1 MGHRL
6 PVVGRVAAAHNRPD
20 GPGDV
25 ASATMPVTAKFV
37 PDSIQLVPGTPT
49 SVSLRLHN
57 NEEAPQAVH
66 LAGSG
71 ELADLVTLEIDD
83 AAIAPNQI
91 FDVPVTVEVGPTVAA
106 GERRHTV
113 DITSECGSGTAT
125 LEIDVVAHSEHTVE
139 LQPVRSRGASSGSH
153 AVRVVNTGNVSVT
166 IELDPDPLDGEI
178 TLDVQPT
185 FVVTAGATAQVA
197 LRVVP
202 ATTYWNGPAQE
213 HPFVVR
219 ATSSDGSEHELAG
232 TYEQR
237 PRVPRWLGPAAAGA
251 AAALL
256 IGTIA
261 WFALLAPWVED
272 TAQDA
277 IDADR
282 VALQDRIDELEVAAA
297 EAEELPLGVPTDLR
311 LSVAPGGG
319 NSETDS
325 QTIGRGERLSV
336 TDVVFQNPTGAVG
349 TVSLLRDDEVLLQS
363 ELANFRDFDLHLVA
377 PYVFDESTD
386 IVLEVDC
393 RTPGPGATDCP
404 VGASILGFVDEI
416 D

>member
-1 MGHRL
+1 
-6 PVVGRVAAAHNRPD
+6 
-20 GPGDV
+20 
-25 ASATMPVTAKFV
+25 MPVTAKFV

-49 SVSLRLHN
+49 TLSLRLHN
-57 NEEAPQAVH
+57 NEELPQVVH
-66 LAGSG
+66 LTTSG
-71 ELADLVTLEIDD
+71 DLQEQVRLEVDN
-83 AAIAPNQI
+83 AAIQPNQI
-91 FDVPVTVEVGPTVAA
+91 FDIPVTVEVGSTVAA
-106 GERRHTV
+106 GDQRPTV
-113 DITSECGSGTAT
+113 DLASECGSGTAT
-125 LEIDVVAHSEHTVE
+125 LAVEVVANSDHTVE
-139 LQPVRSRGASSGSH
+139 LQPLRSRGSSSGRH
-153 AVRVVNTGNVSVT
+153 AVRVVNSGNVAVT
-166 IELDPDPLDGEI
+166 VELDPDPLDGEI
-178 TLDVQPT
+178 ALDVEPT
-185 FVVTAGATAQVA
+185 FMVTAGATAQVA
-197 LRVVP
+197 LRVTP
-202 ATTYWNGPAQE
+202 STTYWSGPAQE

-219 ATSSDGSEHELAG
+219 ATSSDGAEHELAG
-232 TYEQR
+232 TFEQR

-277 IDADR
+277 VDADR
-282 VALQDRIDELEVAAA
+282 VALQERIDELEAAAA

-311 LSVAPGGG
+311 LSVAPAGG
-319 NSETDS
+319 NSDTDS

-393 RTPGPGATDCP
+393 RTPGPGETDCP
-404 VGASILGFVDEI
+404 VGASVLGFVDEV